1 MWGHP
6 VPPRCLWYPS
16 KASSLFCFFAL
27 LACQTALWNP
37 NSCLMVLMHH
47 LNADPSVK
55 RGWGWVVA
63 CGEGIHRIWKSD
75 DGGCAQNADAILEW
89 NIKPLESLSGDFGAR
104 VPFKRVQWI
113 NKYLKQK
120 LGEYWA
126 DELFIWGGE
135 TTGVFIFFEDEELD
149 PHTETQHHQTSL
161 EKETTRSDLN
171 MFNLFRIENCQF

>member
-55 RGWGWVVA
+55 RGCGWVVA

-104 VPFKRVQWI
+104 VPKQEGSVNKQVFKAEIRWI
-113 NKYLKQK
+113 LSR
-120 LGEYWA
+120 WA
-126 DELFIWGGE
+126 AHMRGG

-149 PHTETQHHQTSL
+149 PHTETQHH
-161 EKETTRSDLN
+161 
-171 MFNLFRIENCQF
+171 